1 MCFALLGQSN
11 FCFPLSNQQAAY
23 YQTAPMQRADV
34 TWQEERVQVVVYLP
48 AAAAVSIS
56 ACCVSGMGGG
66 RCLSRVALP
75 VVVVGCRDV
84 AAVAFGL
91 AWPRKS

>member
-1 MCFALLGQSN
+1 
-11 FCFPLSNQQAAY
+11 
-23 YQTAPMQRADV
+23 MQRADV

-91 AWPRKS
+91 AWPRNS